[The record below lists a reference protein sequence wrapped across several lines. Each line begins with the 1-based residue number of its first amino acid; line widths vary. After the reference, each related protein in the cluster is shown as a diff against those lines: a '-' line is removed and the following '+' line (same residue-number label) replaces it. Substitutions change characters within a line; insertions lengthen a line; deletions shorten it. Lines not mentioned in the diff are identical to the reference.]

1 MEMTRS
7 TAADSFLRS
16 APSAP
21 ARPVAVTA
29 TARKLKWTTVAAGV
43 AKRVLNPRQIAT
55 AVKLQIKRKAHRH
68 VYDDAQLAL
77 YAKVL
82 PSEFLHFGYFDDPQI
97 KPDDTSLSDVVRAQ
111 NRYAELVLEQAGDP
125 AHPVLDIGCGMGGL
139 CRMLLARN
147 YTPTAL
153 TPDRLQVAHI
163 QATLPGVTVM
173 RGKLEDLKTGGMEH
187 QFGTLITA
195 ESLQYL
201 KLHKALP
208 VLSTLIRPGGRWV
221 ACDFFHSRPS
231 EDRACHV
238 WDDFV
243 SKLAESG
250 WKLAYQRDITPHVL
264 PTLAYIHMWAT
275 RFGIPLME
283 FSFLRLR
290 RKQPAL
296 HHLLAGAL
304 DQLTDLAQKN
314 IDVIDPHQFAAGKKY
329 MLLAMERA

>member
-1 MEMTRS
+1 METTNANGAARRSSDVPATR
-7 TAADSFLRS
+7 
-16 APSAP
+16 
-21 ARPVAVTA
+21 ARQVAVTA
-29 TARKLKWTTVAAGV
+29 TARKLKWTTVAGGV
-43 AKRVLNPRQIAT
+43 AKRALNPKQVVT
-55 AVKLQIKRKAHRH
+55 AVKLQMKRKAHRH

-82 PSEFLHFGYFDDPQI
+82 PTEFLHFGFFD
-97 KPDDTSLSDVVRAQ
+97 KPDLKPEDTALSDVVRAQ

-139 CRMLLARN
+139 CRMLLAKN

-153 TPDRLQVAHI
+153 TPDRLQVAHV
-163 QATLPGVTVM
+163 QATLPGIKVI
-173 RGKLEDLKTGGMEH
+173 RGKLEDLKTAGMEH
-187 QFGTLITA
+187 TFGTLITA

-201 KLHKALP
+201 KLAKALP

-221 ACDFFHSRPS
+221 ACDFFHSHPS

-243 SKLAESG
+243 SKLTESG

-275 RFGIPLME
+275 RFGIPLMD
-283 FSFLRLR
+283 FAFLRLR

-296 HHLLAGAL
+296 HHMLAGAL
-304 DQLTDLAQKN
+304 EQLTDLAQKN